1 MTIQIISFTENG
13 IRLSKKVSEVLG
25 TEETGLFTKCSCVS
39 DEKLMSGVAYVETG
53 IVEWTKAQME
63 KKHTL
68 LFIGACGIAVRAI
81 ASGVVNK
88 LKDSA
93 VLVMDELGRYVIPVL
108 SGHVGGANELAVRI
122 SGELGALP
130 VITTATDVNG
140 KFAVDLFAKRNGFF
154 IENKEGIA
162 KVSSKVLAG
171 KDITIWVEE
180 EWRVKENEV
189 PAGIR
194 LVTDAEQMPDVAISA
209 EQPKNGTLLWLRP
222 REYVLGMGCRRNKEE
237 EKLNEFIEQQL
248 KEKGIRKEQIYVLA
262 SIDRKEDEKCFLAWT
277 RKNDVTFLTFT
288 AEQLEEQTGS
298 FSKSSF
304 VKEQVGVD
312 NVCERAALA
321 GAGVNGILLHKKVA
335 EDGMTI
341 AVAKRDWSVNWDEK

>member
-1 MTIQIISFTENG
+1 M
-13 IRLSKKVSEVLG
+13 
-25 TEETGLFTKCSCVS
+25 
-39 DEKLMSGVAYVETG
+39 
-53 IVEWTKAQME
+53 
-63 KKHTL
+63 
-68 LFIGACGIAVRAI
+68 
-81 ASGVVNK
+81 VNK